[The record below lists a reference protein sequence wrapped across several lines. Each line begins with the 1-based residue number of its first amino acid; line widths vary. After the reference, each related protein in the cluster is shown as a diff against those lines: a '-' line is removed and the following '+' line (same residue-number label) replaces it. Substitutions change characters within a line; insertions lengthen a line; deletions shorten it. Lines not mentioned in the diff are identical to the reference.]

1 VITNDIIQAMRE
13 AVLCGKQNPPQYR
26 EAVIAQLEYLTC
38 CCRGIQ
44 PPDDKV
50 VILDDIGHEKNFFVT
65 SSSVG
70 LVNTLLEI
78 ISNIAEIWY
87 HDSEV
92 IEYLC
97 KFLSIGIRTN
107 SNILSIPFEMIVPL
121 IQISF
126 QRDHHSYWLDTAAKV
141 VSIYGSNDKCGNA
154 LRDTL
159 VALTSTTIQHVRS
172 QADMEQYPDIVS
184 SYFSVLTK
192 YLQKCPLLLYTLPSD
207 MFKSILTFSVA
218 GLGLQERL
226 ALKSA
231 VTFMGEFIGQHF
243 KEEQFAKGVEN
254 IMMTY
259 GLEIM
264 KELLLGIGGR
274 LPRSFVPSLA
284 TMLYKITGRYIEASR
299 EWLNILLSQ

>member
-26 EAVIAQLEYLTC
+26 EAIIAQLEYLTC

-50 VILDDIGHEKNFFVT
+50 VILDDIGHELQHEKSFFAT
-65 SSSVG
+65 GSSVG

-78 ISNIAEIWY
+78 TSNIAEIWY

-92 IEYLC
+92 IE
-97 KFLSIGIRTN
+97 
-107 SNILSIPFEMIVPL
+107 
-121 IQISF
+121 ISF
-126 QRDHHSYWLDTAAKV
+126 QRDHHSYWLDTAAEV
-141 VSIYGSNDKCGNA
+141 VTIYGSNNKYGNA
-154 LRDTL
+154 LRDML
-159 VALTSTTIQHVRS
+159 VTLTSTTIQHIRS

-192 YLQKCPLLLYTLPSD
+192 YLQKCPLLFYTLPPD

-254 IMMTY
+254 VMM
-259 GLEIM
+259 
-264 KELLLGIGGR
+264 
-274 LPRSFVPSLA
+274 
-284 TMLYKITGRYIEASR
+284 
-299 EWLNILLSQ
+299 